1 MMVGPVYPVSMTPVV
16 PHDRFTVDISAM
28 IKTLPLRAP
37 VMQGM
42 DVIVEMFFVP
52 TRLYVPELLNNNTN
66 YDPAKVSLPRF
77 TEPNIQSFKRTSDPD
92 SHTLAAGV
100 YQHMVQPNSLLSFCG
115 FPIGYLPHTDTSD
128 VSLLRRFNA
137 EKALAYIDIIRNYY
151 ASSQTSSISLADF
164 TPVYKQSSG
173 SGLPSMEIAYW
184 RQNVQDRVQLDTL
197 FQNVKNGTVAFSSS
211 DWNQLCR
218 RNGYLFC
225 RTHTPTRL
233 DSWLSKS
240 GYDSLAGSVSVSA
253 EDGNVLMTDIRFGSH
268 ELRYRELLMAG
279 NRQYD
284 DFLGAQF
291 DVRVPR
297 DLTVPMYL
305 GSAKGSFSVGEITQ
319 TSADPTGSQPL
330 GDLAGSGNGGLRSGR
345 RTFTFNEYGTF
356 VIMFSL
362 RPHNMQ
368 FQGIEPELLETTMAS
383 KLIPALDRSM
393 FTGLTEAELNAVP
406 AMFSVG
412 DGQVLPRYYAA
423 GSTRFDRSVGYQ
435 PIYSEYSSRESRL
448 LGNLATTLRYWS
460 FARTYGLQTLDF
472 SSDALDKMIAEIKQA
487 TDVGFW
493 DTYGDTILG
502 TLLNNSFSGFDS
514 SPYIN
519 PLHYNQCFAASG
531 VQDENIIYQMSV
543 NLRARRE
550 KSKLNIPN
558 ML

>member
-1 MMVGPVYPVSMTPVV
+1 MMVGPLYPISMTPVV
-16 PHDRFTVDISAM
+16 PGDRFSVDISAL

-42 DVIVEMFFVP
+42 DVIVEMFFAP
-52 TRLYVPELLNNNTN
+52 TRLYVQELLNNKTN
-66 YDPAKVSLPRF
+66 YDPSKVLLPRF
-77 TEPNIQSFKRTSDPD
+77 TEPNIQGFKRD
-92 SHTLAAGV
+92 SAGSPGKLAASV
-100 YQHMVQPNSLLSFCG
+100 YSYMVQPNSLLSFCG
-115 FPIGYLPHTDTSD
+115 FPIGYVPYTDTDD
-128 VSLLRRFNA
+128 VSILSRFNA
-137 EKALAYIDIIRNYY
+137 EKALAYIDIVRNYY
-151 ASSQTSSISLADF
+151 ASSQRSDISMADF
-164 TPVYKQSSG
+164 TPVRVSEDQ
-173 SGLPSMEIAYW
+173 PVQYW
-184 RQNVQDRVQLDTL
+184 RQQTMDRGTIDTI
-197 FQNVKNGTVAFSSS
+197 FTNIRQGVTRIFSSS
-211 DWNQLCR
+211 DWLQLCT
-218 RNGYLFC
+218 RNSYLFC
-225 RTHTPTRL
+225 RTHVPTRL

-268 ELRYRELLMAG
+268 ELRYKELLMAG

-297 DLTVPMYL
+297 DLTIPMYL
-305 GSAKGSFSVGEITQ
+305 GSAKGGFSVGEITQ
-319 TSADPTGSQPL
+319 TSADPTGTQPL

-356 VIMFSL
+356 VVMFSL
-362 RPHNMQ
+362 RPRNMQ

-383 KLIPALDRSM
+383 KMIPALDRSM
-393 FTGLTEAELNAVP
+393 FTGLLEAEQNALP
-406 AMFSVG
+406 PISSINP
-412 DGQVLPRYYAA
+412 DGQVLPSYKAPGRTA
-423 GSTRFDRSVGYQ
+423 FDQSAGYQ

-460 FARTYGLQTLDF
+460 FARIYGAQNTLYPEGVIE
-472 SSDALDKMIAEIKQA
+472 KMSEEIKTA
-487 TDVGFW
+487 MGADRW
-493 DTYGDTILG
+493 DACSEAVLGTIL
-502 TLLNNSFSGFDS
+502 NNAFLGPSN

-531 VQDENIIYQMSV
+531 PQDENIIYQASIDI
-543 NLRARRE
+543 RARRE